1 MKKFKKIFF
10 IIFIIVIILGIFF
23 LFNSNKSK
31 PITNNTSSKNNNIST
46 TNETNRYQSNFRGEN
61 AVIYLGTHSQYEPM
75 TVVLEMPDSKEKF
88 IENVIL
94 KISSIIG
101 YTIKTNSVKL
111 DGTNIYIDFSKE
123 YAPFNIENSK
133 LETDEALY
141 SLYGTENI
149 IYTIFD
155 SIAKT
160 LISYFGAE
168 YNVYFSANSENINIT
183 YNDFSFKVDS
193 TVPYVINE

>member
-1 MKKFKKIFF
+1 MKHIKKILF
-10 IIFIIVIILGIFF
+10 ILLIIIIILLVVF
-23 LFNSNKSK
+23 LFPKKENISPTNNITSNNIPSSNTNEDKNKS
-31 PITNNTSSKNNNIST
+31 
-46 TNETNRYQSNFRGEN
+46 NFNGEN

-88 IENVIL
+88 IENIIL

-101 YTIKTNSVKL
+101 YSIKINSVKL

-133 LETDEALY
+133 LEADETLY

-160 LISYFGAE
+160 LLSYFGTE
-168 YNVYFSANSENINIT
+168 YNVYFSADSENINIS
-183 YNDFSFKVDS
+183 YKDFSFKISS